1 VKGATVNLLILRSST
16 LFVNQ
21 SQDIASEEYMNQI
34 QCNGNSGTTSK
45 IYQRL
50 IWIDC
55 LRGLAAIT
63 VVFYH
68 MLIELQNKSA
78 VKLIMLNGIVN
89 PGRIS
94 VFLFFMIS
102 GYVIRISTIPYAA
115 INDTFSNV

>member
-1 VKGATVNLLILRSST
+1 MKGATVNLLILRSST